1 MKEVVA
7 FIRMNKMNITKRAL
21 ADVGIYSLTARKV
34 MGRGKGMID
43 YMLLQGAESGVE
55 EAINQLGPGPK
66 MIPKRMLTIVV
77 PDEKVEL
84 TVKTIISV
92 NKTGAPGDGKIFVSP
107 VTESIRVRTG
117 QEGNEALSEMT
128 D

>member
-1 MKEVVA
+1 MKEVLA
-7 FIRMNKMNITKRAL
+7 FIRMNKMNVTKRAL
-21 ADVGIYSLTARKV
+21 AEAGIYSLTARKV

-43 YMLLQGAESGVE
+43 YTLLHGAENGVE
-55 EAINQLGPGPK
+55 EAINQLSPGPK

-77 PDEKVEL
+77 PDAKVD
-84 TVKTIISV
+84 TVVKTIIEV
-92 NKTGAPGDGKIFVSP
+92 NQTGSHGDGKIFVAP

-117 QEGNEALSEMT
+117 ETGDDAINEEE

>member
-1 MKEVVA
+1 MKEVLA
-7 FIRMNKMNITKRAL
+7 FIRMNKMNVTKRAL
-21 ADVGIYSLTARKV
+21 ADAGIYSLTARKV

-43 YMLLQGAESGVE
+43 YKLLQGAEDGIE

-66 MIPKRMLTIVV
+66 MIPKRMLTIVL

-84 TVKTIISV
+84 AVKTIISV
-92 NKTGAPGDGKIFVSP
+92 NKTGSPGDGKIFVTP

-117 QEGNEALSEMT
+117 QEGNEALSEM
-128 D
+128 DD